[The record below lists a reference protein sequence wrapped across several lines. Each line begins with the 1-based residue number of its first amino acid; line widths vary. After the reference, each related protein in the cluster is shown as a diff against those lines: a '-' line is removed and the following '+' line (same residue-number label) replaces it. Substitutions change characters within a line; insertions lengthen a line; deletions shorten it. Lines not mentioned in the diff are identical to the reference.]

1 MERTPEPISLQEAI
15 EYFSN
20 PDNCREYVVARRW
33 PNGVECPT
41 CGCTDVIFLA
51 NQNRWQCRNKHSKRQ
66 FSLKTGTIYEDSP
79 LGLDKWLV
87 ATWLVS
93 NCKNGVSSCEVG
105 RALHIT
111 QKTTWFMDHRIRF
124 SLGMGPGNKLSG
136 QVEADETFI
145 GGKAR
150 NMRADKRAEKIT
162 GTGGKDKTA
171 VMGFLSCS
179 RSDHSRR
186 SPHAFAAA
194 PPSRRTSRSGIP
206 ATETCCRYGSC
217 HRPANGRPGASHP
230 SARPAFCKR
239 DRRSCRPG
247 ESSSRR

>member
-1 MERTPEPISLQEAI
+1 MPHLWMHGRNLPSQPEP
-15 EYFSN
+15 
-20 PDNCREYVVARRW
+20 
-33 PNGVECPT
+33 
-41 CGCTDVIFLA
+41 LA
-51 NQNRWQCRNKHSKRQ
+51 VSEQAFQAAV
-66 FSLKTGTIYEDSP
+66 LPEDRDDLRSSP

-150 NMRADKRAEKIT
+150 NMHADKRAEKIT

-171 VMGFLSCS
+171 VMGILERGPKSVGS
-179 RSDHSRR
+179 KVRVKVIDNAKKKTLQSEIRDHVLAGSAVFTDALK
-186 SPHAFAAA
+186 SYEGLDEFQHEVVDHAVEYVRGEVHTNGLKNFW
-194 PPSRRTSRSGIP
+194 SHLKRGIHGP
-206 ATETCCRYGSC
+206 
-217 HRPANGRPGASHP
+217 
-230 SARPAFCKR
+230 
-239 DRRSCRPG
+239 
-247 ESSSRR
+247 